1 MRLPLTGAFELSPVC
16 NLHCKM
22 CYVRKSTSEVE
33 AAGGLMTTEEVL
45 SYADQA
51 RDGGLLFPLL
61 TGGEPFLRQDFC
73 EIFAGMQQMGL
84 QISINSN
91 GTLIDDEVARWL
103 GVNKPT
109 RMNITLYGASEES
122 YQALCGDGDAYNRV
136 RRAVERLKHYGVPVK
151 FNASI
156 TPENINELEGIIGY
170 AHSVDSPIQVA
181 TYMFP
186 PIRRDASLIGQNH
199 RLSPEQAA
207 FARVK
212 ADWLQADPDWFRGQ
226 AARFA
231 RFVPITDELLAALQ
245 AQVPSQMQCRAG
257 RCSFWLDWQGC
268 LSNCGMYSGI
278 RVSLRGH
285 SFAEAWKTVVEQ
297 TEQVRY
303 SSVCT
308 NCPNRNL
315 CHACIAM
322 VYSECGDINGRPDY
336 LCQMNAKS
344 AEYYRVFAG
353 HLLTAGIG

>member
-1 MRLPLTGAFELSPVC
+1 
-16 NLHCKM
+16 
-22 CYVRKSTSEVE
+22 
-33 AAGGLMTTEEVL
+33 MTTEEVL

-186 PIRRDASLIGQNH
+186 PI
-199 RLSPEQAA
+199 P
-207 FARVK
+207 
-212 ADWLQADPDWFRGQ
+212 P
-226 AARFA
+226 
-231 RFVPITDELLAALQ
+231 
-245 AQVPSQMQCRAG
+245 
-257 RCSFWLDWQGC
+257 
-268 LSNCGMYSGI
+268 
-278 RVSLRGH
+278 
-285 SFAEAWKTVVEQ
+285 
-297 TEQVRY
+297 
-303 SSVCT
+303 
-308 NCPNRNL
+308 
-315 CHACIAM
+315 
-322 VYSECGDINGRPDY
+322 
-336 LCQMNAKS
+336 
-344 AEYYRVFAG
+344 
-353 HLLTAGIG
+353 